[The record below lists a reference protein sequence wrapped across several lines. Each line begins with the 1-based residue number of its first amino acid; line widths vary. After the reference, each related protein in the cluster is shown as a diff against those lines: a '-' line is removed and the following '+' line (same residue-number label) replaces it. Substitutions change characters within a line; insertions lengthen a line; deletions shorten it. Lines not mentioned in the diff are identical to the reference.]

1 MTQLTPQGE
10 ADENSL
16 MGLRVLKLQRDIL
29 ADLALMRQDVGL
41 IQGQMQQV
49 ARGITRMLELL
60 IERERDAGKD
70 PEPLLSIKR
79 DWRAQRENV

>member
-1 MTQLTPQGE
+1 MTQLTPQAE